1 VTQSVNPSGQ
11 AVWPFEELHQRL
23 TEYAYEVYD
32 TIDHPALGQTPREA
46 FESGLAKTG
55 HRTHRLI
62 PYDREFLI
70 LTLPTTVR
78 GTAKI
83 VPGKGVQI
91 HYLFYWSEAFRNP
104 EVERQNVA
112 VRYDPFDA
120 GTSYAF
126 VGGQWTECHSEHYV
140 TFHGRSQKEIMLAS
154 EELRRTR
161 QCHSQQ
167 LSITATRLANFLE
180 SVEAQEV
187 LLQQRLTDAES
198 RHLRPAASG
207 TQAEQPTTLANP
219 TAIVANGKPL
229 KIANTHVYGEM

>member
-1 VTQSVNPSGQ
+1 
-11 AVWPFEELHQRL
+11 
-23 TEYAYEVYD
+23 
-32 TIDHPALGQTPREA
+32 
-46 FESGLAKTG
+46 LAKTG
-55 HRTHRLI
+55 HRAHRLI

-91 HYLFYWSEAFRNP
+91 HYLFYWSDVFRDP
-104 EVERQNVA
+104 EVERQNVP

-126 VGGQWTECHSEHYV
+126 VKGQWTECHSEHYV
-140 TFHGRSQKEIMLAS
+140 VFQGRSEKEVMLAS
-154 EELRRTR
+154 EELRRMR
-161 QCHSQQ
+161 QCHSEQ

-198 RHLRPAASG
+198 RRVGTPASSPQQVKRSTVGASTALAGAEGRLGHIAGRKAHL
-207 TQAEQPTTLANP
+207 
-219 TAIVANGKPL
+219 
-229 KIANTHVYGEM
+229 YGEM

>member
-1 VTQSVNPSGQ
+1 
-11 AVWPFEELHQRL
+11 VWPFQELQQRL
-23 TEYAYEVYD
+23 AEYAYEVYD
-32 TIDHPALGQTPREA
+32 TISHPALGQTPREA
-46 FESGLAKTG
+46 FDAGLAKTG
-55 HRTHRLI
+55 HRAHRLI

-91 HYLFYWSEAFRNP
+91 HYLFYWSDVFRDP
-104 EVERQNVA
+104 EVERQNVP

-126 VGGQWTECHSEHYV
+126 VKGQWTECHSEHYV
-140 TFHGRSQKEIMLAS
+140 VFQGRSEKEVMLAS
-154 EELRRTR
+154 EELRRMR
-161 QCHSQQ
+161 QCHSEQ

-198 RHLRPAASG
+198 RRVGTPASSPQQVKRSTVDASTALDGAPGRLGRVAGRKAHL
-207 TQAEQPTTLANP
+207 
-219 TAIVANGKPL
+219 
-229 KIANTHVYGEM
+229 YGEM